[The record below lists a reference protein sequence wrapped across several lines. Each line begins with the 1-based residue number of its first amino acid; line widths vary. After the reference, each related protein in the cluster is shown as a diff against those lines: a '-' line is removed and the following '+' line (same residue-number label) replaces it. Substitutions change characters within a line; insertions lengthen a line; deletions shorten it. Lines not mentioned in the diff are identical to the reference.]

1 LLGGFCCL
9 RVLVIADFTD
19 TGFCHSLASLAI
31 SLAFTDHQPVG
42 KTSCL
47 VRVG

>member
-1 LLGGFCCL
+1 LRILPTPGF
-9 RVLVIADFTD
+9 VD

-47 VRVG
+47 ARVG